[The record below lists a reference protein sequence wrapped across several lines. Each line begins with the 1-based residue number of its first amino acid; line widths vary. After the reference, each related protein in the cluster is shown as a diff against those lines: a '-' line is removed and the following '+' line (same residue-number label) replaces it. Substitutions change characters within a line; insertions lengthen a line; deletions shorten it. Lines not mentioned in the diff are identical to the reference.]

1 MTVSSPTGRDGF
13 SHLLRSPTYW
23 RSSHV
28 ACARPRAQRLTVDW
42 RRGSVERRSR
52 GPELWERLNLRE
64 RVTSASSGTAD
75 AKYFDPDEL
84 IDYLVEQFN
93 ASQARRIAGTSSP
106 LPKEFVASIP
116 APGT

>member
-1 MTVSSPTGRDGF
+1 MGMV
-13 SHLLRSPTYW
+13 
-23 RSSHV
+23 
-28 ACARPRAQRLTVDW
+28 
-42 RRGSVERRSR
+42 
-52 GPELWERLNLRE
+52 
-64 RVTSASSGTAD
+64 SGTAD

-106 LPKEFVASIP
+106 LPKELLASIP